1 MRTLARLRIGRYSTV
16 ILLGAV
22 IAFPLFYLLS
32 GSLMSFR
39 DIVQYPPRLFP
50 TTPIW
55 NNFVQAWTYLT
66 PRTVLNTFVFVLGV
80 LGIQLA
86 ICLPAGFALSKIKFR
101 GSGVIL
107 AIFVVPIFMPT
118 SLILIPTYVVTY
130 QLGLVGTFAGLIL
143 PVAGQ
148 ASVGVLLF
156 RQYFATLPDGLIEAA
171 RIDGA
176 NWFQTFFR
184 IALPLAHPIIAAYS
198 VVTFLT
204 AWNMYIW
211 PLVAAP
217 GENTRVLTLALAPL
231 ATTQYSNLSP
241 SIGFAAAVIAMV
253 PVLVV
258 FVLFQKWFT
267 RGIVGTGLE

>member
-1 MRTLARLRIGRYSTV
+1 MRAARLHLGRYTTV
-16 ILLGAV
+16 ILFGLV
-22 IAFPLFYLLS
+22 IAFPLLYLLS

-39 DIVQYPPRLFP
+39 DIVQYPPRLLP
-50 TTPIW
+50 TTPQW
-55 NNFVQAWTYLT
+55 NNFARAWEYLT
-66 PRTVLNTFVFVLGV
+66 PRTMVNTFVFVLGV
-80 LGIQLA
+80 LAIQLG

-101 GSGVIL
+101 GANVIFGL
-107 AIFVVPIFMPT
+107 FIVPIFMPT
-118 SLILIPTYVVTY
+118 SLILIPTFVVTY
-130 QLGLVGTFAGLIL
+130 QLGIVGSFAGLIL
-143 PVAGQ
+143 PIAGQ

-184 IALPLAHPIIAAYS
+184 IALPLARPIIAAYS

-217 GENTRVLTLALAPL
+217 GQDTRVLTLALAPL

-241 SIGFAAAVIAMV
+241 SIGFAAAVISMV

-258 FVLFQKWFT
+258 FIVFQKWFA
-267 RGIVGTGLE
+267 RGVVGTGLE